1 VEKFYSTKFH
11 IREDIEMS
19 LGFNGE
25 MIELSIPRRGVILQS
40 GWKIKPHYDPIVSHK
55 TFFMCMYVVV
65 LVVVVYERVDA
76 VLPHRLGKEMSTIS
90 VVV

>member
-1 VEKFYSTKFH
+1 MEKFYSTKFH

-40 GWKIKPHYDPIVSHK
+40 GWKIKPRYDPIVSHK
-55 TFFMCMYVVV
+55 TFLHIVV
-65 LVVVVYERVDA
+65 LA
-76 VLPHRLGKEMSTIS
+76 VQ
-90 VVV
+90 V